1 MDLHAEIMNIRL
13 DEEDLKANLPKASFA
28 AYKVG
33 HRDARHAAAEL
44 SLKAQA
50 RIEELEE
57 ELKTSEKNAW
67 EHFYIHQEVFNYLLS
82 KGYISDVEMVDGDNW
97 QAAAQT
103 TINGIKRLEVEK

>member
-1 MDLHAEIMNIRL
+1 MDLHAEIMNIQIHDDHEL
-13 DEEDLKANLPKASFA
+13 DYD
-28 AYKVG
+28 AYVSYKLG

-82 KGYISDVEMVDGDNW
+82 KGYISDVEMVDGDSW
-97 QAAAQT
+97 EAAAQT
-103 TINGIKRLEVEK
+103 IINGIKRVEAEK